1 MKQHFHVA
9 VWVDHHEAR
18 VFSFNND
25 QIDTV
30 VVRSTNPNQNIHHKA
45 NTIGNGHAAVDH
57 KFYEEIAQKIKAGS
71 AILIS
76 GPANARTEL
85 MKHLT
90 TNEPSLAK
98 KVYAVERVDHP
109 SDGEIVAH
117 AREYFA
123 SHDRL
128 KPRFR

>member
-1 MKQHFHVA
+1 MEQHFHMA

-18 VFSFNND
+18 IFSFNQD
-25 QIDTV
+25 RFDKTV
-30 VVRSTNPNQNIHHKA
+30 IRPTDPVRHIHHKA
-45 NTIGNGHAAVDH
+45 NVIGSGHAPEDQG
-57 KFYEEIAQKIKAGS
+57 FYESIAQTIKTAG

-90 TNEPSLAK
+90 EKEPALAK
-98 KVYAVERVDHP
+98 KVFAVERADHP

-128 KPRFR
+128 KPQI